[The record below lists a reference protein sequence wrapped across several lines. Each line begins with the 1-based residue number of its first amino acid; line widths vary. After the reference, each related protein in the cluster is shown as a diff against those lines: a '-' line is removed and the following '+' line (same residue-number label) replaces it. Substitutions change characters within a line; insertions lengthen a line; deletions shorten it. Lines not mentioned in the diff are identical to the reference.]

1 MPKGQVTVIEYQNQP
16 MSLRE
21 FADAVGIAHKTVQG
35 RWNRGYRTV
44 EDLGRAADKR
54 FSSLRQ
60 QQPKRLRKAKTCV
73 NSLLAG
79 WKSVTGVSDLQT
91 VSTPSAECS

>member
-21 FADAVGIAHKTVQG
+21 FADAAGLAHKTVQG

-44 EDLGRAADKR
+44 EQLSRPADKR
-54 FSSLRQ
+54 FSNAQ
-60 QQPKRLRKAKTCV
+60 RKAKVCV

-79 WKSVTGVSDLQT
+79 WKYQAIPTASEVDAAS
-91 VSTPSAECS
+91 SPSAA